1 MAYWRGLRR
10 WDLTNT
16 YMHLTIEVREKSV
29 ITFHLYYSWIITT
42 HHITRLC
49 HPTLNVFYSG
59 AGRAIRSLFMDR
71 VRPRDSQL
79 PYRTSTITQP
89 PNKTGPD
96 VVQSVPAHNPSEA
109 HPFDT
114 INRVRLIKRIIE
126 GKGETLCGLQCQHLQ
141 EKGSLL
147 AYFPLH
153 EQGILQKLADDWLTL
168 HIMPW
173 EQVSQHLSGPCRFPI
188 LSTTQSLFSF
198 FSLANHHRELEN
210 CVFTFVFL
218 FFSFNR
224 FKNFIP
230 YNPRSFPTHW
240 RHFPISW
247 PISPIL
253 VSETTLANM
262 WRCTSCLLLI
272 TLMRW
277 WR

>member
-1 MAYWRGLRR
+1 
-10 WDLTNT
+10 
-16 YMHLTIEVREKSV
+16 
-29 ITFHLYYSWIITT
+29 
-42 HHITRLC
+42 
-49 HPTLNVFYSG
+49 
-59 AGRAIRSLFMDR
+59 MDR

-173 EQVSQHLSGPCRFPI
+173 EQVSQHLSAPCRFPI
-188 LSTTQSLFSF
+188 LSMTQSL

-210 CVFTFVFL
+210 CVFTFVLLFNFIFYFL
-218 FFSFNR
+218 FQSIQKLYPTQFSIF
-224 FKNFIP
+224 P
-230 YNPRSFPTHW
+230 YS
-240 RHFPISW
+240 
-247 PISPIL
+247 L
-253 VSETTLANM
+253 
-262 WRCTSCLLLI
+262 TSLSYHM
-272 TLMRW
+272 TY
-277 WR
+277 